1 MTYSEAQKICGNQS
15 KYWLRNMVL
24 ALSMHPWLN
33 TKAENERLMAAK
45 IILRGE

>member
-15 KYWLRNMVL
+15 KHGLRNMVL

-33 TKAENERLMAAK
+33 TKAEDERLTAAK